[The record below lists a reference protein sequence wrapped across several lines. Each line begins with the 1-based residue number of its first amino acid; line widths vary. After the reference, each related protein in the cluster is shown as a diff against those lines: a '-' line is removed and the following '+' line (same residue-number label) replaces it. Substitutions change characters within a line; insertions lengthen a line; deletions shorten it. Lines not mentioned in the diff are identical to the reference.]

1 MIKIGLKPF
10 KLIYMKKLIIKGH
23 LFRDGRDGITPS
35 GSSVIDFKPEKDNS
49 YLILISAKEFISGIT
64 SGRFYLILAS
74 R

>member
-49 YLILISAKEFISGIT
+49 YLILISAKEFIPGIT